1 MLYQP
6 VTDEIRRIIERG
18 SQRVSQEMLNDLKS
32 AAMMYKPTHDYD
44 SLITGIRHRYDGA
57 GAQYIKQAINRRY
70 PSSGDR
76 MPILPFNFIQ
86 RVAEVDAS
94 VYDWPPTREVFY
106 RGEPDGQRQA
116 ELDDM
121 LSRARIDPIM
131 VEAERRVAVAKTV
144 FFRIGW
150 DPVRDAVNLG
160 LYWPSDV
167 LVIPHW
173 SRPSDLSTAICV
185 MAKVKSPKGDRKGWW
200 EVWTRPA
207 EAELDSMGMPV
218 LGPISVELVSEDGES
233 MLPFGSE
240 DALYEESLP
249 MPWVAFHSAMPH
261 GSPFANA
268 DRDLPTITDEINV
281 GWANLLLTADYQAHD
296 EVVYKTNR
304 DVAGLI
310 AAGPGQA
317 HKIGVDED
325 LQVLTHSADMAAQFN
340 ILDRA
345 TKTLAVTRGQPE
357 DAYSTDGGQVLSG
370 VSRKIKNLPAT
381 KRRIQQSWF
390 AVFFEE
396 TALLPGMAAVSDLY
410 GQTSILD
417 DDAEVSFRVT
427 VNDEP
432 ELEDPAAKQRRVLE
446 LKDLSLISDAETMV
460 ELGYFGSLS
469 DAVAAGYSPDRMAT
483 AVIQPGGLA
492 QQTLSQRLASRASP
506 LTSAEDRQQITDPN
520 EYRARFGRCPAGYR
534 FDETTQSCVPSGS

>member
-1 MLYQP
+1 MLYQSIS
-6 VTDEIRRIIERG
+6 DDLRRIIERG
-18 SQRVSQEMLNDLKS
+18 SQSVSKEMLHDLKN
-32 AAMMYKPTHDYD
+32 AAMMYKPSHDYD

-57 GAQYIKQAINRRY
+57 GSQYIKQAIGRRY

-76 MPILPFNFIQ
+76 MPILPFNFVQ

-94 VYDWPPTREVFY
+94 VYDWPPTREVFFQ
-106 RGEPDGQRQA
+106 GEPDPERQA
-116 ELDDM
+116 ELDEL
-121 LSRARIDPIM
+121 LSRARIDPVM

-150 DPVRDAVNLG
+150 DPVRDAVSLG

-173 SRPSDLSTAICV
+173 ARPSDLSTAICV
-185 MAKVKSPKGDRKGWW
+185 MARIKSPRGDKKAWW

-207 EAELDSMGMPV
+207 EDELDENGMPQ
-218 LGPISVELVSEDGES
+218 LGPISVEMVSEEGET

-240 DALYEESLP
+240 DALYEEGLP
-249 MPWVAFHSAMPH
+249 MPWVALHSALPQ
-261 GSPFANA
+261 GCPFAYA
-268 DRDLPTITDEINV
+268 DRDLPVIADEINV

-304 DVAGLI
+304 EVTGLI
-310 AAGPGQA
+310 SAGPGQA
-317 HKIGVDED
+317 HKIGTDED

-381 KRRIQQSWF
+381 KRRMQQSWF
-390 AVFFEE
+390 SVYFEE
-396 TALLPGMAAVSDLY
+396 TALLPGMAAISDLY
-410 GQTSILD
+410 GQTNILD
-417 DDAEVSFRVT
+417 EAGEVSFRMT
-427 VNDEP
+427 VSDEP
-432 ELEDPAAKQRRVLE
+432 EFEDPDAKQRRVLE
-446 LKDLSLISDAETMV
+446 LKGENLISEAEAMV
-460 ELGYFGSLS
+460 ELGYYGSLS
-469 DAVAAGYSPDRMAT
+469 DAVAAGYSPDR
-483 AVIQPGGLA
+483 LA
-492 QQTLSQRLASRASP
+492 PVAASQGTLAAETLSARLAAR
-506 LTSAEDRQQITDPN
+506 RQ
-520 EYRARFGRCPAGYR
+520 AA
-534 FDETTQSCVPSGS
+534 TTEEG